1 MGEVP
6 RRGAPVSADGDDELA
21 AELRRRYDAGESIRS
36 LCAAT
41 GRSYGY
47 VRRRLKESGAELR
60 GRGGDTRTA

>member
-1 MGEVP
+1 MDEVP
-6 RRGAPVSADGDDELA
+6 RRGAPVSAEGEDELA

-41 GRSYGY
+41 GRSYSY
-47 VRRRLKESGAELR
+47 VRRRLQGTGTELR